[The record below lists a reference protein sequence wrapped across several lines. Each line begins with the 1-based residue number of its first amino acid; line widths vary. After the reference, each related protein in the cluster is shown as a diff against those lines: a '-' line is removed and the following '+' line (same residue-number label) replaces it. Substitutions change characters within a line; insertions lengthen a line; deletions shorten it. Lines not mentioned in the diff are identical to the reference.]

1 MNYGERQTLPRTVR
15 REKVM
20 IAEVTQRSSAHKVG
34 FRDFLATAR
43 GTEPHAALG
52 DTLTG
57 CLLAGI
63 EVVSVLPD
71 WVEVRVPCDL
81 AAISPLEELL
91 TQLEADLPR
100 EIGEAISY
108 AFREMLSN
116 AVEYGCRLNPAARVE
131 VRFVRLK
138 RAIICRIKDPGNGF
152 DATRLDH
159 AAVNNPNND
168 PLRHVFVREEEG
180 LRAGG
185 FGILITS
192 QLVDELVYNE
202 RHNEVLF
209 VKYLS

>member
-1 MNYGERQTLPRTVR
+1 MNYGERHTLPRTAR

-20 IAEVTQRSSAHKVG
+20 IAAVEKRTVTQEVG
-34 FRDFLATAR
+34 FRDCFTTAR
-43 GTEPHAALG
+43 GTEPRTSLSDAL
-52 DTLTG
+52 TI
-57 CLLAGI
+57 CLAAGI
-63 EVVSVLPD
+63 EVVSELPD
-71 WVEVRVPCDL
+71 WVELRVPCNL
-81 AAISPLEELL
+81 TSIAPIEKLL

-116 AVEYGCRLNPAARVE
+116 AVEYGCRLDPVARVE

-159 AAVNNPNND
+159 AAVNNPNDD

-185 FGILITS
+185 FGILITR
-192 QLVDELVYNE
+192 QLVDELVYNK